1 METVASTVVM
11 EASIVEIVVT
21 IMEIVVTIMEIVVTI
36 MEIVAPMME
45 MMIGVEEATQDLM
58 LGVVEVEA
66 MVLAIVATIMV
77 MAKMDGLMADCLL
90 NGINNAMYTSSCSY
104 PCHHNSM
111 KVQYFIDLPYRFNNI
126 VFYELFLT

>member
-1 METVASTVVM
+1 MV
-11 EASIVEIVVT
+11 
-21 IMEIVVTIMEIVVTI
+21 MEIVVTIMEIVVTI
-36 MEIVAPMME
+36 MLIVVTIMEIVAAIMEIVATMME

-58 LGVVEVEA
+58 QGVVEVEA

-77 MAKMDGLMADCLL
+77 MEKMDGLVADCLL
-90 NGINNAMYTSSCSY
+90 NGINIEMYTSSCSY
-104 PCHHNSM
+104 PCLHNRV